1 MIKDD
6 MPLSKPCAK
15 VRERERGGGEREELK
30 CGKLYI
36 TDYVN

>member
-15 VRERERGGGEREELK
+15 VRERERGGG
-30 CGKLYI
+30 GKGGIEVWETIY
-36 TDYVN
+36 Y